1 MGVHSHPW
9 HRRRLKMTLRVAPM
23 LDVPAVQR
31 LIDASVRGLSP
42 GFYTPA
48 QIDAA
53 LADVFGVDSQ
63 LIADGTYYVIDG
75 ASGPAAA
82 GGWSRRATL
91 YGGDQAKGAED
102 PLLDPATD
110 AARIRAFFVHPD
122 YARRGLAR
130 QLYAACEGAARAA
143 GFRRFELMATSP
155 GEPLYTALGF
165 TVVERIER
173 LLSNGIAVPFARMDR
188 DITEDN

>member
-1 MGVHSHPW
+1 MIA
-9 HRRRLKMTLRVAPM
+9 L
-23 LDVPAVQR
+23 
-31 LIDASVRGLSP
+31 SVRGLS
-42 GFYTPA
+42 GKYYSRA

-53 LADVFGVDSQ
+53 LTDVFGVDSQ
-63 LIADGTYYVIDG
+63 LIADGTYYIIDG
-75 ASGPAAA
+75 ESGPAAS

-130 QLYAACEGAARAA
+130 QLFAACESAARAA
-143 GFRRFELMATSP
+143 GFRRFELMATLP
-155 GEPLYTALGF
+155 GEPLYAALGF
-165 TVVERIER
+165 VALERIEPA
-173 LLSNGIAVPFARMDR
+173 LSNGVAVPFIRMARTIDA
-188 DITEDN
+188 